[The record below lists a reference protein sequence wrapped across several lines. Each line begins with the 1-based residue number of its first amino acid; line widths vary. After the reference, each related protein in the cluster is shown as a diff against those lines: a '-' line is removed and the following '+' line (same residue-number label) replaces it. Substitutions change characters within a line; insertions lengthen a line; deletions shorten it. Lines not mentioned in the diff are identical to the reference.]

1 MCAKACFM
9 QIHVLTE
16 SLYGTVALLEDSE
29 SGHANDDIT
38 LSKVIR
44 DLSTSAAV
52 EQLSVHC
59 ERQEK
64 FILPGK

>member
-9 QIHVLTE
+9 QTRVLTE